1 MLIDTDVIIWFMRGN
16 DLAKKAIDQ
25 NNGFSISAVTYM
37 ELVQGM
43 RNKNELAALRK
54 ALNLWGTK
62 IIYITEEISS
72 KAMFYVEQHYLS
84 HSMQL
89 ADALIGATAASQGIP
104 LLTGNTKH
112 YNIIKEIQLT
122 RFKVD

>member
-1 MLIDTDVIIWFMRGN
+1 MLIDTDVLIWYMRGN
-16 DLAKKAIDQ
+16 SNALSTIKKY
-25 NNGFSISAVTYM
+25 NGFAISAVTYM

-43 RNKNELAALRK
+43 RNKNELRLLRK
-54 ALNLWGTK
+54 ALKAWNTK

-84 HSMQL
+84 HSVQL
-89 ADALIGATAASQGIP
+89 ADALIGATAVSHGIP

-112 YNIIKEIQLT
+112 YKIVKEIKLT
-122 RFKVD
+122 KFKA

>member
-1 MLIDTDVIIWFMRGN
+1 MLIDTDVIIWYMRGN
-16 DLAKKAIDQ
+16 TNSLYTLEKNK
-25 NNGFSISAVTYM
+25 GFSISVVTYM

-43 RNKNELAALRK
+43 RNKNELAALRTTLK
-54 ALNLWGTK
+54 SWGTK

-89 ADALIGATAASQGIP
+89 ADALIGATAVSHGLP
-104 LLTGNTKH
+104 LLTGNDKH
-112 YNIIKEIQLT
+112 YKVIKEVELS
-122 RFKVD
+122 RFKP

>member
-1 MLIDTDVIIWFMRGN
+1 MLIDTDVIIWYMRGN
-16 DLAKKAIDQ
+16 PNALKALEKHK
-25 NNGFSISAVTYM
+25 GFTISVVTFM

-43 RNKNELAALRK
+43 RNKNELVALRK
-54 ALNLWGTK
+54 ALKSWSTK

-89 ADALIGATAASQGIP
+89 ADALIGATAVSNGIS

-112 YNIIKEIQLT
+112 YKIVKEIKLS
-122 RFKVD
+122 RFEQ